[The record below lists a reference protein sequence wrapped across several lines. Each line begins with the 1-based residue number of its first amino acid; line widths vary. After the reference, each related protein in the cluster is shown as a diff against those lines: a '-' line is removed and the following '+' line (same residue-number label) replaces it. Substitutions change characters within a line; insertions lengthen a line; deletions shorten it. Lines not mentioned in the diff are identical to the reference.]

1 MLTDSGTEQA
11 KGHRSPSG
19 RASKDRAPAALEN
32 TGRADAPP
40 AFPFRV
46 FPVCCLLS
54 ACFLFFSLL

>member
-19 RASKDRAPAALEN
+19 RASKDRAPAAGKL
-32 TGRADAPP
+32 GRADAPP